1 VAEKCKKKPLLIFPK
16 ERGGTGKKP
25 FVIKTIKN
33 AALMGGIFVFKT
45 FNYAFSGSKPLS
57 A

>member
-1 VAEKCKKKPLLIFPK
+1 VAEKCKEEAPPNLP